1 MSSRS
6 DKYKNILDI
15 PKTIALFP
23 LKGALL
29 LPGGNLPLNIFEP
42 RYISMIDDTIGNDRL
57 IGMIQPAQSDAGLN
71 EEPTLNDIGCIGRIT
86 AFQETDDGH
95 YLINLKGIC
104 RFHIEKE
111 VINKSDSTGGQN
123 EYRRANIVPFLS
135 DLKSSEGE
143 IIDRNL
149 LISTFKRF
157 LAANNMETDWNVI
170 EKTDDESLVTA
181 LCMMSPYGS
190 AEKQALLEAEDLK
203 SRADTLVAL
212 TEIALAKNPQDP
224 DSVLQ

>member
-6 DKYKNILDI
+6 DKYSNISDI

-29 LPGGNLPLNIFEP
+29 LPGGNLPLNIFES
-42 RYISMIDDTIGNDRL
+42 RYISMIDDTIGTDRL
-57 IGMIQPAQSDAGLN
+57 IGMIQPVQNAAEIDEGPA
-71 EEPTLNDIGCIGRIT
+71 LNDIGCVGRIT

-104 RFHIEKE
+104 RFHIEEE
-111 VINKSDSTGGQN
+111 VVGKS

-135 DLKSSEGE
+135 DLRPSDGTQ
-143 IIDRNL
+143 IDRKL
-149 LISTFKRF
+149 LLATFKRF
-157 LAANNMETDWNVI
+157 LAANKMETDWDVI

-181 LCMMSPYGS
+181 LCMMSPYGA

>member
-6 DKYKNILDI
+6 DKYKNISDI

-23 LKGALL
+23 LSGALL

-42 RYISMIDDTIGNDRL
+42 KYISMFDDTIAHDRL
-57 IGMIQPAQSDAGLN
+57 IGMIQPTQSSSQDN
-71 EEPTLNDIGCIGRIT
+71 EEPTLNDIGCVGRIT

-104 RFHIEKE
+104 RFHIEEEIVGK
-111 VINKSDSTGGQN
+111 N

-135 DLKSSEGE
+135 DLKSSKGE
-143 IIDRNL
+143 EIDRSL
-149 LISTFKRF
+149 LIETFKRF
-157 LAANNMETDWNVI
+157 LDANKMETDWDVI
-170 EKTDDESLVTA
+170 EKTDNESLVTA
-181 LCMMSPYGS
+181 LCMMSPYGA

-212 TEIALAKNPQDP
+212 TQIALAKNPQDP

>member
-6 DKYKNILDI
+6 DKYKNISDI

-23 LKGALL
+23 LSGALL

-42 RYISMIDDTIGNDRL
+42 RYISMFDDTIAHDRL
-57 IGMIQPAQSDAGLN
+57 IGMIQPTQSSSQDN
-71 EEPTLNDIGCIGRIT
+71 EEPTLNDIGCVGRIT

-104 RFHIEKE
+104 RFHIEEEIVGK
-111 VINKSDSTGGQN
+111 N

-135 DLKSSEGE
+135 DLKSSKGE
-143 IIDRNL
+143 EIDRSL
-149 LISTFKRF
+149 LIETFKRF
-157 LAANNMETDWNVI
+157 LDANKMETDWDVI
-170 EKTDDESLVTA
+170 EKTDNESLVTA
-181 LCMMSPYGS
+181 LCMMSPYGA

-212 TEIALAKNPQDP
+212 TQIALAKNPQDP

>member
-1 MSSRS
+1 MSYRS
-6 DKYKNILDI
+6 DKYNNISDI

-42 RYISMIDDTIGNDRL
+42 RYISMIDDTIGTDRL
-57 IGMIQPAQSDAGLN
+57 IGMIQPTQTDTVFNDA
-71 EEPTLNDIGCIGRIT
+71 PTLNDIGCMGRIT

-111 VINKSDSTGGQN
+111 VICKAENKN

-135 DLKSSEGE
+135 DLKLSEGAK
-143 IIDRNL
+143 IDRKL
-149 LISTFKRF
+149 LITIFKRF
-157 LAANNMETDWNVI
+157 LAANKMETDWNVI
-170 EKTDDESLVTA
+170 EKTDDDSLVTA
-181 LCMMSPYGS
+181 LCMMSPYGA
-190 AEKQALLEAEDLK
+190 AEKQALLEADDLK

-212 TEIALAKNPQDP
+212 TQIALAKNPQDP
-224 DSVLQ
+224 DSILQ